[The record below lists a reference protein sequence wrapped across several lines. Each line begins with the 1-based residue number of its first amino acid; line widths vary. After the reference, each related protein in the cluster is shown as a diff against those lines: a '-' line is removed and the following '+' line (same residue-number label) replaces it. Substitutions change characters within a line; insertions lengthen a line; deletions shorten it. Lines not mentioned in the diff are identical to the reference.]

1 MNDPFVSLETPARP
15 QVSAESSASA
25 SKKSAASQLYQVVWR
40 WHFYAGILTAPIF
53 WIVTITGALYVFQTE
68 LTASR
73 DQSLREVAVGEERIS
88 YERLRELAAAEVA
101 PIELE
106 GIMVSPDPSRSVAF
120 VAPTEM
126 HDPAREEERDHD
138 HGREKHRHIY
148 LDPYTGEVLGS
159 KIAEDDFFAIVLSLH
174 RSLMMGTTG
183 RILSELATS
192 WGLLLLATGVYLW
205 WPRGKKNVGVWVPRV
220 KGKLYA
226 VLRDWH
232 AVSGLY
238 FVPLAVIVMGTGLF
252 FAVVMGSAFN
262 ASVKAAGHWAPKW
275 FGPAV
280 SAPVAEGAEPA
291 SLDQVMSTLLSHSRG
306 KDDLIPVRF
315 VTNPKDAYK
324 AFLIQDDDK
333 NKLRM
338 VSVDQYTA
346 ETIDVVDAADNPFL
360 YRVRVW
366 AVSIHMGKIFG
377 MPTKILALVTSIA
390 LFLLSVTGVWMWW
403 KRRPKGRT
411 GFPRRPATGAM
422 PAWGWLVIL
431 VAAILLPVAGISML
445 AVALIDLLWGKID
458 RMRGA
463 A

>member
-1 MNDPFVSLETPARP
+1 MATRAPAVSG
-15 QVSAESSASA
+15 
-25 SKKSAASQLYQVVWR
+25 ASQLYQVVWR

-68 LTASR
+68 LTAWR
-73 DQSLREVAVGEERIS
+73 DQTLREVAVGETRLS
-88 YERLRELAAAEVA
+88 YDRLRELAAAETA
-101 PIELE
+101 PNELE
-106 GIMVSPDPSRSVAF
+106 AIVVSADAARSVAF
-120 VAPTEM
+120 VA
-126 HDPAREEERDHD
+126 HAEEQVAGEVGGEDHD
-138 HGREKHRHIY
+138 HGQDRHQHIY
-148 LDPYTGEVLGS
+148 LNPYTGELLGS
-159 KIAEDDFFAIVLSLH
+159 KIAEEDFFAIVLDLH

-205 WPRGKKNVGVWVPRV
+205 WPRGKRNVGVWVPRI

-252 FAVVMGSAFN
+252 FSVVMGSAFN

-275 FGPAV
+275 FAPAL
-280 SAPVAEGAEPA
+280 SAPVAADVKPA
-291 SLDQVMSTLLSHSRG
+291 SLDQVVTTYLSHSRG
-306 KDDLIPVRF
+306 ADDMIPIRF
-315 VTNPKDAYK
+315 VKNPDHAYK
-324 AFLIQDDDK
+324 AFLMQDDDK

-346 ETIDVVDAADNPFL
+346 ETIEVVDAADNPFL

-377 MPTKILALVTSIA
+377 MPTKILALVTSIV
-390 LFLLSVTGVWMWW
+390 LFLLSVTGIWMWW
-403 KRRPKGRT
+403 KRRPTGRT
-411 GFPRRPATGAM
+411 GFPRRPVDGAM
-422 PAWGWLVIL
+422 PAWGWVVIA
-431 VAAILLPVAGISML
+431 VAAIALPVAGISML
-445 AVALIDLLWGKID
+445 VVALVDAIWATVQ

-463 A
+463 SYSAIQ